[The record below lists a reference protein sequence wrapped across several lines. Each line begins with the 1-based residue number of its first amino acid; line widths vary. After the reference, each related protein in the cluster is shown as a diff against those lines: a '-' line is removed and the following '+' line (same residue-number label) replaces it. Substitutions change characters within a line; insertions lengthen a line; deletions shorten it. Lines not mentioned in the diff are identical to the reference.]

1 MRLSE
6 YPYVSV
12 RLACSLCPRKGQ
24 YRLARL
30 AAKFGPEADLQ
41 EVVWRLSADCPYQR
55 DRWDR
60 PPRKYEARCNARVQD
75 IDETREK
82 PADMA
87 PADRRARLKPIDGGK
102 I

>member
-30 AAKFGPEADLQ
+30 AAKFGPETDMQ
-41 EVVWRLSADCPYQR
+41 EVLWRLSADCPYQR
-55 DRWDR
+55 ARWDR
-60 PPRKYEARCNARVQD
+60 PPRKYEVRCNACIVD
-75 IDETREK
+75 LNEETK
-82 PADMA
+82 PADVA
-87 PADRRARLKPIDGGK
+87 PEARRAGLKTIPGGK
-102 I
+102 T